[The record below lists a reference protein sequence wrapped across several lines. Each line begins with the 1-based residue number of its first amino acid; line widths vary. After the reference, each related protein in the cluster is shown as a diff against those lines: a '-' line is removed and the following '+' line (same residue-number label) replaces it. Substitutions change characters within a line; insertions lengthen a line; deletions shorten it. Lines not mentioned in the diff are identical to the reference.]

1 MFHKEGHK
9 IIIITTAIVV
19 AAILLI
25 DELISIPWLQMLL
38 QIVFLVF
45 FILILQFFRKQIE
58 PFCRLTYKIAKQ
70 KYILKNVFD
79 RYKECHMAGQIDI
92 Q

>member
-45 FILILQFFRKQIE
+45 FILILQFFRKQ
-58 PFCRLTYKIAKQ
+58 
-70 KYILKNVFD
+70 
-79 RYKECHMAGQIDI
+79 
-92 Q
+92 